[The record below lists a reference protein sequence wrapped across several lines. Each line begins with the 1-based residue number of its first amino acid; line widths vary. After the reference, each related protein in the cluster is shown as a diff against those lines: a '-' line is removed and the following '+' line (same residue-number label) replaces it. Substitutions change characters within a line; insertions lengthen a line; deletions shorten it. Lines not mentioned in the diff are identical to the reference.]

1 MIKLD
6 MENYNMTLT
15 WKSESLVAKILKS
28 SMDAV

>member
-6 MENYNMTLT
+6 MENYNVTLT
-15 WKSESLVAKILKS
+15 WKSESPVAKIVKS